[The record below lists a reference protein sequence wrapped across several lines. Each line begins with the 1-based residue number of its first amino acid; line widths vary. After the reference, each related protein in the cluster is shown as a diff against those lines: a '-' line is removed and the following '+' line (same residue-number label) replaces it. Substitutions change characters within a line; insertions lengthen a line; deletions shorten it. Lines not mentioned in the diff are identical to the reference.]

1 MHAKRDHLSIEP
13 PQMPADEPC
22 AVAEAF
28 DAFVREQRR
37 PLLHFLRSRTP
48 TEQDAE
54 DVLQES
60 LVRLMRYRDS
70 ESPTGWKPLLY
81 RIAAN
86 VAHDQRRAATSRH
99 SGDHVALD
107 ELELAADDRS
117 PEQRADC
124 DQQLARLSEAIM
136 ALPPKCQ
143 RVYLL
148 KRVYGFSRAQIAE
161 RCGIS
166 VKMVEKHITTAM
178 ALLKHKVGDSFP
190 DTF

>member
-1 MHAKRDHLSIEP
+1 MHAKWDQVSIEP
-13 PQMPADEPC
+13 PPAPADG
-22 AVAEAF
+22 ARAIAEAF

-60 LVRLMRYRDS
+60 LARLLRYRDS
-70 ESPTGWKPLLY
+70 EAPAGWKPLLY

-99 SGDHVALD
+99 SGDHVTLD
-107 ELELAADDRS
+107 DLDLAADDRS

-148 KRVYGFSRAQIAE
+148 KRVYGFSRTQIAPMT
-161 RCGIS
+161 RATTNVIASVATKATGTATPVFCIIS
-166 VKMVEKHITTAM
+166 PK
-178 ALLKHKVGDSFP
+178 P
-190 DTF
+190 